1 MLLDFFQ
8 VSDGQMVRAHK
19 LVLSACSPMFRT
31 MLKKND
37 HPNPMVFLHGVR
49 YNDIKAILNF
59 MYRGEVNV
67 NQVTELKF
75 FYDFQFL
82 QTILI

>member
-1 MLLDFFQ
+1 
-8 VSDGQMVRAHK
+8 
-19 LVLSACSPMFRT
+19 MFRT

-49 YNDIKAILNF
+49 YNDIKAILDF

-82 QTILI
+82 QTILIWTETKSIKQ

>member
-1 MLLDFFQ
+1 
-8 VSDGQMVRAHK
+8 
-19 LVLSACSPMFRT
+19 
-31 MLKKND
+31 
-37 HPNPMVFLHGVR
+37 
-49 YNDIKAILNF
+49 

-82 QTILI
+82 QTILIWTETKSI

>member
-1 MLLDFFQ
+1 
-8 VSDGQMVRAHK
+8 
-19 LVLSACSPMFRT
+19 